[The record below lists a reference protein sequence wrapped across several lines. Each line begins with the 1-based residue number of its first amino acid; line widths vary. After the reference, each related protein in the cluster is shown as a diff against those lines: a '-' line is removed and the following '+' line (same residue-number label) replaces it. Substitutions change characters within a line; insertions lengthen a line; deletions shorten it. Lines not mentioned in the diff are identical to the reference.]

1 MYSPA
6 LLSSCSPWDGLQLQ
20 VQDYSSTHPTKTYN
34 VPSKGQAHAR
44 HQDTLK
50 NKTQFGGQP
59 RWPSSLAPPS
69 AQGMILVSRDQS
81 HIGQPAWSLLLP
93 LPVSLPLCVF
103 VCLSPINK

>member
-59 RWPSSLAPPS
+59 GWPSSLALPS
-69 AQGMILVSRDQS
+69 AQGMILVSRDRVP
-81 HIGQPAWSLLLP
+81 HWATCMEPASPSACVSASL
-93 LPVSLPLCVF
+93 SLS
-103 VCLSPINK
+103 LSNK